1 MIDKFDYIGLRFKI
15 LDKTIG
21 KDLLRECLLVESFE
35 SGYVFQIVCISGYD
49 SGKILGYVKK
59 QEDLSK
65 INVDGVTR
73 EYLIK
78 ELHRNIIFDDESLV
92 FID

>member
-35 SGYVFQIVCISGYD
+35 SDYVFQIVCISGYD

-59 QEDLSK
+59 QEDLSE

-92 FID
+92 FR